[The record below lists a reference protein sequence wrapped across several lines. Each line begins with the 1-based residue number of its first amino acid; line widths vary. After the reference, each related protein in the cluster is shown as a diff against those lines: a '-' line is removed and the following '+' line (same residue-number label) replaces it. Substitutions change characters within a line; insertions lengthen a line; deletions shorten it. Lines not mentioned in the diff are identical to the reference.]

1 MVFLNLG
8 YIFSEFPD
16 QKPPG
21 IQSSRKRTTAHSMWC
36 TWSLAYCLWT
46 PEINTI
52 VPILW
57 MRTLSSVSLRTLSS
71 SPAWKRLHQFLLPWE
86 VFHPAHAEALCTRVL
101 ETFPLWASE
110 LSWKK
115 DFQNRIPWILNSPGE
130 FWLALN
136 IPILLLTVPCFQNYL
151 SWDSKLQTHSI
162 QYRPGAKE

>member
-1 MVFLNLG
+1 
-8 YIFSEFPD
+8 
-16 QKPPG
+16 
-21 IQSSRKRTTAHSMWC
+21 
-36 TWSLAYCLWT
+36 
-46 PEINTI
+46 
-52 VPILW
+52 
-57 MRTLSSVSLRTLSS
+57 
-71 SPAWKRLHQFLLPWE
+71 
-86 VFHPAHAEALCTRVL
+86 VL